1 MELRS
6 ARRPIVVT
14 HENPDGDALGSL
26 IAMQGI
32 LTAIGKDCEM
42 YIDGRDLPLPQEY
55 AFFPL
60 QNLIC
65 EPPAD
70 FRERTIV
77 FLDCGNLARNP
88 AQEFG
93 AAGRP
98 DPQHR
103 PPPRQHAVRHGQ
115 PRRRRGLVHRR
126 DRLGADACA
135 RRHPDADRRRRA
147 VRGIDH
153 RHRPLHVR
161 EHRASGAPDGG
172 RPDRRGS
179 RRQRPLPPR
188 LRGRPVRQAGAAG
201 ARPLQRRALRRRA
214 ADDERADASPIST
227 TPKPRRA
234 TPRG

>member
-1 MELRS
+1 MTTNNGVGTVPIEAPTADGYEQMLTELRS

-42 YIDGRDLPLPQEY
+42 YIDSRDLPLPQEY

-60 QNLIC
+60 PNLIC

-93 AAGRP
+93 APASRSSTSTTTTTTRGSATSTSSTTRP
-98 DPQHR
+98 HA
-103 PPPRQHAVRHGQ
+103 PPRS
-115 PRRRRGLVHRR
+115 
-126 DRLGADACA
+126 
-135 RRHPDADRRRRA
+135 
-147 VRGIDH
+147 
-153 RHRPLHVR
+153 
-161 EHRASGAPDGG
+161 SG
-172 RPDRRGS
+172 
-179 RRQRPLPPR
+179 
-188 LRGRPVRQAGAAG
+188 
-201 ARPLQRRALRRRA
+201 
-214 ADDERADASPIST
+214 
-227 TPKPRRA
+227 
-234 TPRG
+234 